1 VNSSDNMGYLNSVLS
16 SSSQVHAEDA
26 PRRQA
31 RWKGKGALREE
42 TGKEKKK
49 DKKKKMRRE
58 LWS

>member
-1 VNSSDNMGYLNSVLS
+1 MGYLNSVLS

-31 RWKGKGALREE
+31 RWKGKGAPRKRGKKRER
-42 TGKEKKK
+42 KKK
-49 DKKKKMRRE
+49 KIKKKKMRRE